1 MDLKLINHDS
11 NSTIERN
18 IKCFKDIDRFI
29 HLPAHNK
36 NELIFKEKL
45 EWIPY
50 NKFCNIKYITEGKF
64 KKMYRANWVKECVE
78 LDFCNKRKSKNQ
90 GLMSVFLKSLDDP
103 NNVTSESIINGV
115 IIIVIL

>member
-11 NSTIERN
+11 TSIERN
-18 IKCFKDIDRFI
+18 IKCFKDIDKFI

-36 NELIFKEKL
+36 NELIFKKKL

-78 LDFCNKRKSKNQ
+78 SKRKSKNQ
-90 GLMSVFLKSLDDP
+90 GMMSVFLKSLDDS
-103 NNVTSESIINGV
+103 NNVTSESIINEV
-115 IIIVIL
+115 IKIIILGI